1 MMLPWLLGM
10 ATVTLFP
17 GADKPVAK
25 PDPPKLTMVWPW
37 VVEAGGKTECM
48 LRGGAL
54 GPTTRVSLV
63 PIPSGKQ
70 KPIPLQVL
78 EKPKDFALPDGM
90 DAKANGNQV
99 MRVELGANAS
109 PEETLLR
116 VEGDNNTQSELPLEI
131 TKAKLIRDAE
141 PNNDLETA
149 QPVGPLPA
157 RILGTIAKPQDCDCF
172 RVELTKGQKLRV
184 QVIGRRKGSLLDPI
198 LTIQQPDGS
207 LWKTAGPPP
216 KAEDLVVITTA
227 PQTGPVCLVVR
238 DAFDSGGT
246 MHAYELRVELVQ

>member
-10 ATVTLFP
+10 AAVNLIPLT
-17 GADKPVAK
+17 DKPVAK
-25 PDPPKLTMVWPW
+25 PDPPRLTMVWPW
-37 VVEAGGKTECM
+37 VVEADSKTECL

-63 PIPSGKQ
+63 PTPSGKHN
-70 KPIPLQVL
+70 PDPLQVL

-99 MRVELGANAS
+99 MRVELGSDTS
-109 PEETLLR
+109 PGDAILR

-131 TKAKLIRDAE
+131 TKTKLIRDAE

-149 QPVGPLPA
+149 QTAGPLPA
-157 RILGTIAKPQDCDCF
+157 RILGTIPKPQDCDCF
-172 RVELTKGQKLRV
+172 RLELTQGQKLRV
-184 QVIGRRKGSLLDPI
+184 QVITRRKGSLLDPI

-227 PQTGPVCLVVR
+227 HQTGPVCLVVR
-238 DAFDSGGT
+238 DAFDSGSP
-246 MHAYELRVELVQ
+246 MHGYELRLELVE

>member
-10 ATVTLFP
+10 ATANLVP

-25 PDPPKLTMVWPW
+25 PDPPRLNMVWPW
-37 VVEAGGKTECM
+37 VVEVEGKTECL
-48 LRGGAL
+48 LRGSAL

-63 PIPSGKQ
+63 PTTSGKR
-70 KPIPLQVL
+70 KPIPLEVL

-99 MRVELGANAS
+99 MRVELGANAL
-109 PEETLLR
+109 PGEALLR
-116 VEGDNNTQSELPLEI
+116 VEGDNNTQSDIPLEI
-131 TKAKLIRDAE
+131 TQAKLIRDAE

-157 RILGTIAKPQDCDCF
+157 RTLGTIAKPQDCDCF

-184 QVIGRRKGSLLDPI
+184 QVIARRNGSLLDPI

-207 LWKTAGPPP
+207 LWKTAGSPP

-238 DAFDSGGT
+238 DAFDSGGP
-246 MHAYELRVELVQ
+246 MHGYELRLKLVP